1 MFLLVSARFLP
12 ASPRPWPTRIPR
24 ILRPELRLAP
34 KATPPAS
41 PASAAPPATA
51 GHLTLPAAEEIALP
65 PVCAPSATASLPFEP
80 ICLTA
85 SAGPWELEFAD
96 DRVRPLALAR
106 ERRLREAPDFRPFAP
121 LPLRD

>member
-1 MFLLVSARFLP
+1 MFLLVSAMFLP

-24 ILRPELRLAP
+24 ILRPEFRWAP

-51 GHLTLPAAEEIALP
+51 GHLALPAAEEMALP
-65 PVCAPSATASLPFEP
+65 PAWAPSATASLPFEP

-85 SAGPWELEFAD
+85 SPGPCERELAD
-96 DRVRPLALAR
+96 DRLRLLVLAR
-106 ERRLREAPDFRPFAP
+106 ER
-121 LPLRD
+121 PLRDVPDF